1 MMIRDREI
9 AAVIFDIDGT
19 LVDSFETLCSVFN
32 QGIRKYHLAP
42 IPKSFLMDCFKK
54 NLNLFEILR
63 EIYSTS
69 LNESLIE
76 LCRQEILETYL
87 RIEKEQVKPFPE
99 VYAIFEKLQEMGIKI
114 GIATG
119 RTSPPEKEWDRFK
132 SYGLDHFIDALV
144 TSKEVAR
151 RKPAPDAIL
160 ECSRR
165 LKVPPA
171 RCLVIGDTES
181 DVIAARQAGS
191 LSVAVALGDG
201 DWDSIAKENP
211 DLILRGMREFSL
223 FLDGQGSPRGG
234 RERPRRRV

>member
-1 MMIRDREI
+1 MMMRGREI

-32 QGIRKYHLAP
+32 QGISKYHLAP
-42 IPKSFLMDCFKK
+42 IPKQILMGCFKK
-54 NLNLFEILR
+54 NLNVFEILT

-87 RIEKEQVKPFPE
+87 RIEKEEVKPFPE
-99 VYAIFEKLQEMGIKI
+99 VHAIFEKLQEMGIKI

-119 RTSPPEKEWDRFK
+119 RTSSPEREWNRFK

-144 TSKEVAR
+144 TSQEVAK

-171 RCLVIGDTES
+171 DCLVIGDTES

-191 LSVAVALGDG
+191 LAVAVALGDG
-201 DWDSIAKENP
+201 DWDSLAKENP
-211 DLILRGMREFSL
+211 ALILRGMREFSL
-223 FLDGQGSPRGG
+223 FLDVQDKRQGGTS
-234 RERPRRRV
+234 